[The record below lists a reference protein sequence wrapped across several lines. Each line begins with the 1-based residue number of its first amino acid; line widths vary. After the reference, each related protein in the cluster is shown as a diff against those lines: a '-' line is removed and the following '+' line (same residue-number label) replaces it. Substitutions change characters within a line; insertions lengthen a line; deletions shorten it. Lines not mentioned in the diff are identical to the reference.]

1 MVITGLSVTPV
12 KGTRLR
18 PVESVRL
25 GAGGAEGDRRFFV
38 IDERGRMVNG
48 KQLEEL
54 CQIVASCSGRELTLE
69 LPSGEVVSA
78 PVRLGEPLPVRFY
91 SRMREARLVEGPFS
105 AALTAAC
112 GQPLR
117 LVEAVGSA
125 VDRGAGGGVT
135 LISRASLARLARA
148 AGEDSVDARRFR
160 MLVEIDG
167 VEAHEE
173 DGWVGRS
180 VAIGGARVRFAGH
193 VGRCL
198 VTSRDPDS
206 GRIGLSTLDVLREY
220 RGAEKA
226 TEALP
231 FGIYGAVSAAA
242 EVRVG
247 DQVALLPERRPA
259 V

>member
-54 CQIVASCSGRELTLE
+54 CQVVASCSAQELSLE
-69 LPSGEVVSA
+69 LRSGEVVCA

-91 SRMREARLVEGPFS
+91 SRMREARPVEGPFS
-105 AALTAAC
+105 TTLSTAC

-117 LVEAVGSA
+117 LMEAVGSA

-180 VAIGGARVRFAGH
+180 VTVGAARVRFAGH

-206 GRIGLSTLDVLREY
+206 GAVDLPTLDVLREY
-220 RGAEKA
+220 RGGTAFTA
-226 TEALP
+226 PLP
-231 FGIYGAVSAAA
+231 FGVYGAVSTPGA
-242 EVRVG
+242 VRVG
-247 DQVALLPERRPA
+247 DPVAL

>member
-1 MVITGLSVTPV
+1 MLVTGLSVTPV

-18 PVESVRL
+18 SVDSVRL
-25 GAGGAEGDRRFFV
+25 GKGGAEGDRRFFL

-48 KQLEEL
+48 KQVEEL
-54 CQIVASCSGRELTLE
+54 CQVVASCAGEELSLE
-69 LPSGEVVSA
+69 LPSGEVLRA
-78 PVRLGEPLPVRFY
+78 PARVGESLPVRFY
-91 SRMREARLVEGPFS
+91 SRMREARLVDGPFS

-117 LVEAVGSA
+117 LVEAAGSA

-135 LISRASLARLARA
+135 LISRASLARLAAA
-148 AGEDSVDARRFR
+148 AGEDAVDARRFR
-160 MLVEIDG
+160 MTVEIDG
-167 VEAHEE
+167 IAAHEE
-173 DGWVGRS
+173 DGWAGQTVLLGD
-180 VAIGGARVRFAGH
+180 ARVRFGGH

-206 GRIGLSTLDVLREY
+206 GRIDLPTLDVLREY
-220 RGAEKA
+220 RGSADS

-231 FGIYGAVSAAA
+231 FGIYGAVMAPGA
-242 EVRVG
+242 VRVG
-247 DQVALLPERRPA
+247 DPVAL